1 MPDKALDALD
11 EAGARI
17 HIMQVKVPQ
26 YIVELEERLE
36 QATQAK
42 NRAVSRQQFEEA
54 ARLRDNE
61 KNYRKFI
68 SRNE

>member
-1 MPDKALDALD
+1 
-11 EAGARI
+11 
-17 HIMQVKVPQ
+17 MQVKVPQ
-26 YIVELEERLE
+26 YILDVEERLE

-61 KNYRKFI
+61 KHIENH
-68 SRNE
+68 